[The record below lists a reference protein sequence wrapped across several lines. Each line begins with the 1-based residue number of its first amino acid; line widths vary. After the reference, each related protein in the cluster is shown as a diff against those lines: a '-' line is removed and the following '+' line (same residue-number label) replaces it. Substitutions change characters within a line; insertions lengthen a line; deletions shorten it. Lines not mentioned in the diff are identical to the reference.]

1 MKTVPAI
8 LLAIVLSG
16 CAQMREPVGGPQD
29 TAPPELLSAD
39 PANGTVLFDADR
51 ILLRFNERIKL
62 ERVSERLLISPPLDV
77 PPEVAVV
84 GGQDVMIT
92 LKAPLRPNATYTFNL
107 GEAVVDLTEN
117 NPAAGLTYVVS
128 TGPVLDSLFVQGTV
142 SDAFTDKPE
151 ENILVVLHAD
161 TDSTGFSNGRPAYF
175 TRTKKDGTYLLQNLR
190 SGRYG
195 MHALR
200 DQNANYRYDLPNEAI
215 AFVDSSISTDHTG
228 PYPLRVFV
236 GAAPVQ
242 QVREAVVLPDR
253 CWRVTLAR
261 PTDTLRLAAT
271 TRVGGKLDW
280 SQEWN
285 TQRDTVLLWP
295 SDTTLLTGESFAVSD
310 SSGVIDTLTYR
321 PQRKMPFNTSVVVQ
335 GQQPD
340 GGWWLHA
347 TRPLKEVQVDRFQL
361 TVDSA
366 AVPVDATIDQRVERR
381 LVLSTPV
388 PTTGSAILTLL
399 PGAVRDI
406 YGARNDT
413 TRLVLSARAERSTGE
428 LIVRMVNDTLHPL
441 EGHFVLQV
449 LNAQGAVVRSF
460 ELDSL
465 NAVLPAMRL
474 LPGVYSL
481 KLIEDRVPDGR
492 WTTGDLQRKRQP
504 ERVFRMAGEV
514 TVRAG
519 WEVVADWPL
528 TDGKR

>member
-1 MKTVPAI
+1 MKTVPAV
-8 LLAIVLSG
+8 LFALVLSG
-16 CAQMREPVGGPQD
+16 CAQMREPVGGPPD
-29 TAPPELLSAD
+29 TSPPELLSAD

-51 ILLRFNERIKL
+51 IVLRFNERIKL

-77 PPEVAVV
+77 PPEVTVV
-84 GGQDVMIT
+84 GGQDLVIN
-92 LKAPLRPNATYTFNL
+92 LKAPLKPNATYTFNL

-128 TGPVLDSLFVQGTV
+128 TGPVLDSLFIQGTV
-142 SDAFTDKPE
+142 SDAFTDKSE

-161 TDSTGFSNGRPAYF
+161 TDSTGFFSGRPAYF
-175 TRTKKDGTYLLQNLR
+175 TRTKKDGSYLLQNLR
-190 SGRYG
+190 SGRYRS
-195 MHALR
+195 HALR

-215 AFVDSSISTDHTG
+215 AFMDSMISTDHTG

-261 PTDTLRLAAT
+261 PTDTLRLAVT
-271 TRVGGKLDW
+271 TRIGGKLDW

-295 SDTTLLTGESFAVSD
+295 SDTTLLAGESFAVSD

-321 PQRKMPFNTSVVVQ
+321 PQRKMPFNTGVVVQ

-340 GGWWLHA
+340 GAWWLQA
-347 TRPLKEVQVDRFQL
+347 TRPLKEIQADRILL
-361 TVDSA
+361 TMDSA
-366 AVPVDATIDQRVERR
+366 VVPVGVTIDHRAPRR
-381 LVLSTPV
+381 LVLATSAPAV
-388 PTTGSAILTLL
+388 GSAILTLL

-413 TRLVLSARAERSTGE
+413 TRLVLSAQTERSTGE
-428 LIVRMVNDTLHPL
+428 LIVRLANDTAHPIQ
-441 EGHFVLQV
+441 GPFVLQV
-449 LNAQGAVVRSF
+449 LSAQGAVVRSF

-465 NAVLPAMRL
+465 NAALPAMRL
-474 LPGVYSL
+474 MPGVYSL

-492 WTTGDLQRKRQP
+492 WTTGDLRRKRQP

-519 WEVVADWPL
+519 WEVVADWPVAAG
-528 TDGKR
+528 TR